1 MVLKRRTVRCRGRFE
16 VMGSGFDPAA
26 GAGSGEEGLVCFME
40 ADIGRPLEYGLELFG
55 GKWKYRA
62 GDLCAE

>member
-1 MVLKRRTVRCRGRFE
+1 MQGEVWSDGERFRIGE
-16 VMGSGFDPAA
+16 EEGNPAA
-26 GAGSGEEGLVCFME
+26 GAGSGEEGLTCFME